1 MECSNIKM
9 EMCWNLLKIIY
20 KINMKTLVMVNTSP
34 DFSLIEISETGTH
47 KGCHRTSEGT
57 PFEELEWA
65 EAMII
70 PFTDL
75 VVTNIKEAWRKD
87 SNSPWI
93 LYTNGTGSG
102 RYIGNQLI
110 TNKSIYCTTAGVFCT
125 QAQAMVE
132 LKDEEGNSFDP
143 KQYSTT
149 EYNEG
154 YTNFYDFWDS
164 SVGVAIKSGIGVG
177 MMAR

>member
-1 MECSNIKM
+1 
-9 EMCWNLLKIIY
+9 
-20 KINMKTLVMVNTSP
+20 MKTLVMVNTTP
-34 DFSLIEISETGTH
+34 DLSFIEISETGTH
-47 KGCHRTSEGT
+47 KGCHRTSEDT

-102 RYIGNQLI
+102 RYSGNQLR
-110 TNKSIYCTTAGVFCT
+110 TTKDIYCTTSGVFCT
-125 QAQAMVE
+125 KEEAMVE
-132 LKDEEGNSFDP
+132 LLDEEGNSFDP

-154 YTNFYDFWDS
+154 YTNYYDFWLN
-164 SVGVAIKSGIGVG
+164 SVGVQIMDGIGAA
-177 MMAR
+177 MMARD